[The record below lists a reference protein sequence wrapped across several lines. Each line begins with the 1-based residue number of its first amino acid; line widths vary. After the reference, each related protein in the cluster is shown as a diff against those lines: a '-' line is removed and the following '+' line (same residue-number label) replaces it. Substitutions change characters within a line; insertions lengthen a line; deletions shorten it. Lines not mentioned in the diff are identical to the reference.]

1 MCVQRFNAQLK
12 KLNKC
17 FNFIIRNIRI
27 TKCQFFF
34 YFVKCISHNNYMSGM
49 KQNVKQ
55 IIKKF

>member
-1 MCVQRFNAQLK
+1 MCVQCFNAQLE
-12 KLNKC
+12 KLNK
-17 FNFIIRNIRI
+17 FLNFIICNIRI

-49 KQNVKQ
+49 KQSVKQ